1 MLMDNTTAAECLQFI
16 PPPLT
21 IPQGARRTVGKV
33 TLIVDKATAHPR
45 VSVGDVNLGMGV
57 ESGQGWGVDECL
69 TPMYP

>member
-1 MLMDNTTAAECLQFI
+1 MSPI
-16 PPPLT
+16 YPPPPLT
-21 IPQGARRTVGKV
+21 ISQGARRTIGKV

-57 ESGQGWGVDECL
+57 ESGQGWGVGWGVDECL